1 MKWQWPPVFKFSE
14 AILSQSAAESFAFPS
29 EFKITADPHL
39 QAAIDAAVAGA
50 RVVLHYF
57 EHGVEIRDKG
67 HADLVSRADI
77 EAEQAVARIL
87 SARFPTHAILGEEE
101 NSGSVEAE
109 QLWIVDPL
117 DGTNNFAHRIPHF
130 AVSIAYYEHQVA
142 QCGVV
147 VNPVR
152 GDWYWATRGGGA
164 YHNGRRIQVNEHAH
178 LDQTMIG
185 VGFYYDRGRMME
197 ATLSAIG
204 DFFRQRIHGV
214 RRFGTAA
221 LDLCQTACGMFG
233 VYFEYQLSP
242 WDFAAGRLILEEAG
256 GLVTNGRG
264 EPLPLTKTSVLASN
278 SRLHPAALQIVAEH
292 HL

>member
-1 MKWQWPPVFKFSE
+1 MKWLWLPVFNTSE
-14 AILSQSAAESFAFPS
+14 ATLSPSSADSFAFPA
-29 EFKITADPHL
+29 EFHVPPDPHL
-39 QAAIDAAVAGA
+39 EAALAAAVAGA

-67 HADLVSRADI
+67 QADLVSRADI
-77 EAEQAVARIL
+77 EAEQAVAREL

-101 NSGSVEAE
+101 NCGSVDAE
-109 QLWIVDPL
+109 HLWIVDPL

-130 AVSIAYYEHQVA
+130 AVSIAYYANQVA

-164 YHNGRRIQVNEHAH
+164 FHNGRRIQVNSHNQ

-185 VGFYYDRGRMME
+185 IGFYYDRGRMME

-256 GLVTNGRG
+256 GMVTDGRG
-264 EPLPLTKTSVLASN
+264 QPLPLTKTSVLASN
-278 SRLHPAALQIVAEH
+278 TRLHPAALRIVAEH